1 MVHLIR
7 VILFISIAIAGWQ
20 CQVLNNEPQKPD
32 PVLAMVYA
40 KKLSMSDLEGMFPP
54 TATKED
60 SIQIISN
67 FTVRWTQEQVFLSE
81 AEKHIPADLSIE
93 QLLKKY
99 KESLI
104 GLNFQQKLINQ
115 NLDSTVTE
123 DEIRDFYEKNKEQ
136 YLLETSIIRCYFVK
150 IPASIKE
157 MKAAREW
164 WDDLT
169 PANSKRLAGL
179 ADKYNGTYHLVDS
192 VWHNVS
198 DIETLFPKGRI
209 SARNW
214 TNSERLSFSDN
225 EFQYFFKVLELV
237 SKQESAP
244 ISYVAEK
251 AKLII
256 LNKRKN
262 KLIEDFKTK
271 LYETELRKNNVKI
284 FTP

>member
-1 MVHLIR
+1 MHSLFKYSLILTVMLIVSYCQGLQKEPVR
-7 VILFISIAIAGWQ
+7 PDIL
-20 CQVLNNEPQKPD
+20 
-32 PVLAMVYA
+32 LAEVYA
-40 KKLSMSDLEGMFPP
+40 KKLYLSDLAGMFPP
-54 TATKED
+54 TATTED
-60 SIQIISN
+60 STQLISN
-67 FTVRWTQEQVFLSE
+67 FTARWTQEQVFLNE

-115 NLDSTVTE
+115 NLDSSVSE
-123 DEIRDFYEKNKEQ
+123 DEIRDFYEKNKDQ

-150 IPASIKE
+150 IPGNIKE
-157 MKAAREW
+157 MKRAREW

-169 PANSKRLAGL
+169 PSNKKRLASL
-179 ADKYNGTYHLVDS
+179 ADKYNGTYHLEDS

-214 TNSERLSFSDN
+214 TNKERLSISDN
-225 EFQYFFKVLELV
+225 EYQYFFRVLELV
-237 SKQESAP
+237 SKQENAP
-244 ISYVAEK
+244 ISYVADK
-251 AKLII
+251 ARLII

-284 FTP
+284 YQP

>member
-1 MVHLIR
+1 MHHYFR
-7 VILFISIAIAGWQ
+7 YSFIFLLAIGCWY
-20 CQVLNNEPQKPD
+20 CQLLKNEPLKPD
-32 PVLAMVYA
+32 PILATVYS
-40 KKLSMSDLEGMFPP
+40 KKLSLSDLEGMFPP
-54 TATKED
+54 HATKED
-60 SIQIISN
+60 SAQIIST

-115 NLDSTVTE
+115 NLDSTVSE
-123 DEIRDFYEKNKEQ
+123 EEIRDFYEKNKDQ

-150 IPASIKE
+150 IPGSIKE
-157 MKAAREW
+157 MKRAREW

-169 PANSKRLAGL
+169 KNNRKRLAGL
-179 ADKYNGTYHLVDS
+179 AEKYNGTYHLEDS

-214 TNSERLSFSDN
+214 TNKERLSISDN
-225 EFQYFFKVLELV
+225 EYQYFFKVLELV
-237 SKQESAP
+237 SKQENAP

-284 FTP
+284 YNP

>member
-1 MVHLIR
+1 MRHFTRYSWFFLLLLSCFSCQLINQET
-7 VILFISIAIAGWQ
+7 F
-20 CQVLNNEPQKPD
+20 KPD
-32 PVLAMVYA
+32 PLLATVYS
-40 KKLSMSDLEGMFPP
+40 KKLFLSDLEGMFPP
-54 TATKED
+54 SSNKED
-60 SIQIISN
+60 SMQIIAT
-67 FTVRWTQEQVFLSE
+67 FTTRWTQEQVFLSE

-115 NLDSTVTE
+115 NLDSIVSE
-123 DEIRDFYEKNKEQ
+123 EEIRDFYEKNKDQ

-150 IPASIKE
+150 IPGNIKE
-157 MKAAREW
+157 MKRAREW

-169 PANSKRLAGL
+169 PNNRKRLAGL
-179 ADKYNGTYHLVDS
+179 ADKYNGTYHLEDS

-214 TNSERLSFSDN
+214 TNRERLSISDN
-225 EFQYFFKVLELV
+225 EFQYFFEVLELV
-237 SKQESAP
+237 STQENAP

-251 AKLII
+251 ARLII

-284 FTP
+284 FQP

>member
-1 MVHLIR
+1 MHPITR
-7 VILFISIAIAGWQ
+7 YFGSVILLASGLS
-20 CQVLNNEPQKPD
+20 CQLLQQEPVKTD
-32 PVLAMVYA
+32 PLLATVYT
-40 KKLSMSDLEGMFPP
+40 KKLHLSDLEGMFPP
-54 TATKED
+54 ESTRED
-60 SIQIISN
+60 SAQIISS

-115 NLDSTVTE
+115 NLDSTVSE
-123 DEIRDFYEKNKEQ
+123 EEIRDFYEKNKDQ

-150 IPASIKE
+150 IPEDIKE
-157 MKAAREW
+157 MKRAREW

-169 PANSKRLAGL
+169 ANNRKRLASL
-179 ADKYNGTYHLVDS
+179 ADKYNGIYHLEDS
-192 VWHNVS
+192 VWHSVS
-198 DIETLFPKGRI
+198 DIEALFPKGRI

-214 TNSERLSFSDN
+214 TNNERLSISDN

-237 SKQESAP
+237 SKQENAP
-244 ISYVAEK
+244 ISYVADK
-251 AKLII
+251 ARLII

-284 FTP
+284 YQP

>member
-1 MVHLIR
+1 MHQTITYSLIF
-7 VILFISIAIAGWQ
+7 ILTLTCWY
-20 CQVLNNEPQKPD
+20 CQVLQKEPVKPD
-32 PVLAMVYA
+32 PLLAEVYS
-40 KKLSMSDLEGMFPP
+40 KKLYLSDLEGMFPP
-54 TATKED
+54 VSTKED
-60 SIQIISN
+60 SGQIISN
-67 FTVRWTQEQVFLSE
+67 FTTRWTQEQVFLSE

-115 NLDSTVTE
+115 NLDSSVSE
-123 DEIRDFYEKNKEQ
+123 EEIRDFYEKNKDQ

-150 IPASIKE
+150 IPGNIKE
-157 MKAAREW
+157 MKRAREW

-169 PANSKRLAGL
+169 KYNKKRLASL
-179 ADKYNGTYHLVDS
+179 AEKYNGTYHLEDS
-192 VWHNVS
+192 IWHNVS
-198 DIETLFPKGRI
+198 EIETLFPKGRI

-214 TNSERLSFSDN
+214 TNNERLSISDN
-225 EFQYFFKVLELV
+225 EYQYFFKVLELV
-237 SKQESAP
+237 SKQENAP
-244 ISYVAEK
+244 ISYVADK
-251 AKLII
+251 ARLII

-284 FTP
+284 YQP

>member
-1 MVHLIR
+1 MHSFFKYCLILT
-7 VILFISIAIAGWQ
+7 VMMTVSF
-20 CQVLNNEPQKPD
+20 CQVLQKEPVKPD
-32 PVLAMVYA
+32 ILLAEVYA
-40 KKLSMSDLEGMFPP
+40 KKLFLSDLEGMFPP
-54 TATKED
+54 SATRED
-60 SIQIISN
+60 STQIIAN
-67 FTVRWTQEQVFLSE
+67 FTARWTQEQVFLSE

-115 NLDSTVTE
+115 NLDSSVSE
-123 DEIRDFYEKNKEQ
+123 EEIRDFYDKNKDQ
-136 YLLETSIIRCYFVK
+136 YLLETPIIRCYFVK
-150 IPASIKE
+150 IPGNIKE
-157 MKAAREW
+157 MKRAREW

-169 PANSKRLAGL
+169 PSNKKRLASL
-179 ADKYNGTYHLVDS
+179 AEKYNGTYHLEDS

-214 TNSERLSFSDN
+214 TNTERLSISDN
-225 EFQYFFKVLELV
+225 EYQYFFRVLELV
-237 SKQESAP
+237 SKQENAP
-244 ISYVAEK
+244 ISYVADK
-251 AKLII
+251 ARLII

-262 KLIEDFKTK
+262 KLIEEFKTK

-284 FTP
+284 YQP

>member
-1 MVHLIR
+1 MHSLFKYSLILT
-7 VILFISIAIAGWQ
+7 VMLTVTF
-20 CQVLNNEPQKPD
+20 CQVLQKEPVNPD
-32 PVLAMVYA
+32 FLLAEVYA
-40 KKLSMSDLEGMFPP
+40 KKLYLSDLAGMFPP
-54 TATKED
+54 TATRED
-60 SIQIISN
+60 SSQIISN
-67 FTVRWTQEQVFLSE
+67 FAVRWTQEQVFLNE

-115 NLDSTVTE
+115 NIDSSVSE
-123 DEIRDFYEKNKEQ
+123 EEIKDFYEKNKDQ

-150 IPASIKE
+150 IPGNIKE
-157 MKAAREW
+157 MKRAREW

-169 PANSKRLAGL
+169 PSNKKRLASL
-179 ADKYNGTYHLVDS
+179 ADKYNGTYHLEDS

-198 DIETLFPKGRI
+198 DIEILFPKGRI

-214 TNSERLSFSDN
+214 TNKERLSISDN
-225 EFQYFFKVLELV
+225 EYQYFFRVLELV
-237 SKQESAP
+237 SKQENAP
-244 ISYVAEK
+244 ISYVADK
-251 AKLII
+251 ARLII

-284 FTP
+284 YQP